1 MKMDRSN
8 DAIFNSTT
16 SIIKE
21 LTKLKNSCDQN
32 GTWSQLV
39 ATILKRFFFNF
50 FYTFKFLET
59 PELMIEQARTV
70 AIACKTLENEVKIF
84 SEGISEEISREIDLE
99 KRSVFAELKQVV
111 SQLNNVK
118 NFDGTRVS

>member
-1 MKMDRSN
+1 
-8 DAIFNSTT
+8 
-16 SIIKE
+16 
-21 LTKLKNSCDQN
+21 
-32 GTWSQLV
+32 
-39 ATILKRFFFNF
+39 
-50 FYTFKFLET
+50 
-59 PELMIEQARTV
+59 MIEQARTV

-118 NFDGTRVS
+118 NFDGTRVSLKEREYIYFIGKGTANLSNKKTRLLPNTEMSYSRQFW

>member
-1 MKMDRSN
+1 
-8 DAIFNSTT
+8 
-16 SIIKE
+16 
-21 LTKLKNSCDQN
+21 
-32 GTWSQLV
+32 
-39 ATILKRFFFNF
+39 
-50 FYTFKFLET
+50 
-59 PELMIEQARTV
+59 MIEQARTV

>member
-1 MKMDRSN
+1 
-8 DAIFNSTT
+8 
-16 SIIKE
+16 
-21 LTKLKNSCDQN
+21 
-32 GTWSQLV
+32 
-39 ATILKRFFFNF
+39 
-50 FYTFKFLET
+50 
-59 PELMIEQARTV
+59 MIEQARTV

-118 NFDGTRVS
+118 NFDGTRVSLNDREYIYFTERDIATLSNKNSRLLQNTEMSYYRQFWLWLLQRKIYKTR

>member
-1 MKMDRSN
+1 
-8 DAIFNSTT
+8 
-16 SIIKE
+16 
-21 LTKLKNSCDQN
+21 
-32 GTWSQLV
+32 
-39 ATILKRFFFNF
+39 
-50 FYTFKFLET
+50 
-59 PELMIEQARTV
+59 MIEQARTV

-118 NFDGTRVS
+118 NFDGTRVSLNENTFILWEGIATLSNKKPRLLQNTEMSYSRQFW